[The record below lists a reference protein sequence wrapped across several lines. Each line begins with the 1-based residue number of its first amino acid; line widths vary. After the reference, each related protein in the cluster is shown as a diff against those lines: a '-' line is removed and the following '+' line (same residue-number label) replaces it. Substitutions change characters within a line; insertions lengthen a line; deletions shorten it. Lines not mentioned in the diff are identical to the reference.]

1 METGPETRTGGRSNA
16 YGQEILGVMLM
27 SGVIAVCTTATQA
40 MPAAEHGGDEQ
51 DQKSIVGSW
60 IGINETGE
68 RWLAS
73 FTSDGI
79 ALNSVQSEVSSTRP
93 VGVSRRRM
101 VSGRKSG
108 TGNSRSPKWPSS
120 TTSRPASTRS
130 TGKLRGVLTLDK
142 TGDALSGS
150 VTADAFGPDG
160 TLVFT
165 LTHTLRFTRIKVE
178 AVD

>member
-1 METGPETRTGGRSNA
+1 MVKR
-16 YGQEILGVMLM
+16 IFGVLLM
-27 SGVIAVCTTATQA
+27 SGAIAVFTTATQA
-40 MPAAEHGGDEQ
+40 RHLAGHDGVEQ
-51 DQKSIVGSW
+51 DQQSIVGSW

-68 RWLAS
+68 RWLTS

-79 ALNSVQSEVSSTRP
+79 ALNSVQSEVSLTRP
-93 VGVSRRRM
+93 VGVLTPAHGVWARVGNRQFAITE
-101 VSGRKSG
+101 VAIFYDIQ
-108 TGNSRSPKWPSS
+108 TGEYQ
-120 TTSRPASTRS
+120 S

-150 VTADAFGPDG
+150 VTAQAFAPDG

-165 LTHTLRFTRIKVE
+165 LTHTLRFARIKVE

>member
-1 METGPETRTGGRSNA
+1 MVKRIFRV
-16 YGQEILGVMLM
+16 LVM
-27 SGVIAVCTTATQA
+27 SGAIAAFTTAT
-40 MPAAEHGGDEQ
+40 PATQSAEHDSVDQ

-79 ALNSVQSEVSSTRP
+79 ALNSVQSEVSTTRP
-93 VGVSRRRM
+93 VGVLTPAHGVWAPVGNRQFAITEM
-101 VSGRKSG
+101 AVFYDIQ
-108 TGNSRSPKWPSS
+108 TGEY
-120 TTSRPASTRS
+120 RS

-150 VTADAFGPDG
+150 VTAEAFGPDG

-165 LTHTLRFTRIKVE
+165 LTHTLRFARIKVE